1 MKTIDIIR
9 EVVSNAPYDGWQAE
23 LHTLV
28 VIYTDSIDRCKSSYH
43 TIAVTNLTYKS
54 VYIYTVY
61 LSTDCQSQIIM
72 ANISKKLKTKSKE
85 FLLIF
90 HGFRRHYRDIIYL
103 SNTYLRYENLGRVLS
118 IYLME
123 YYLSVAFRRIQDDL
137 ACIDD
142 MYSYIV

>member
-1 MKTIDIIR
+1 
-9 EVVSNAPYDGWQAE
+9 
-23 LHTLV
+23 
-28 VIYTDSIDRCKSSYH
+28 
-43 TIAVTNLTYKS
+43 
-54 VYIYTVY
+54 
-61 LSTDCQSQIIM
+61 M
-72 ANISKKLKTKSKE
+72 ANISKKLKTKRKE

-123 YYLSVAFRRIQDDL
+123 YYLSVVFRRIQDDL

-142 MYSYIV
+142 MYSYIVWNVDIKYSARDAFLE

>member
-1 MKTIDIIR
+1 
-9 EVVSNAPYDGWQAE
+9 
-23 LHTLV
+23 
-28 VIYTDSIDRCKSSYH
+28 
-43 TIAVTNLTYKS
+43 
-54 VYIYTVY
+54 
-61 LSTDCQSQIIM
+61 M
-72 ANISKKLKTKSKE
+72 ANISKKLKTKRKE

-123 YYLSVAFRRIQDDL
+123 YYLSVVFRRIQDDL

>member
-1 MKTIDIIR
+1 
-9 EVVSNAPYDGWQAE
+9 
-23 LHTLV
+23 
-28 VIYTDSIDRCKSSYH
+28 
-43 TIAVTNLTYKS
+43 
-54 VYIYTVY
+54 
-61 LSTDCQSQIIM
+61 M

-85 FLLIF
+85 FLQIF

-123 YYLSVAFRRIQDDL
+123 YYLSVVFRRIQDDL